1 MSAQIMTLQ
10 QYQTL
15 AIGLRDVQVIETDG
29 LLITRGRLDYSGYVL
44 ALQPFA
50 STTVTLIHESK
61 SPERPVGASS
71 WIRPFRLG
79 RLFPAA

>member
-29 LLITRGRLDYSGYVL
+29 LLITRGRLDNSGYVL
-44 ALQPFA
+44 ARPIHRA
-50 STTVTLIHESK
+50 S
-61 SPERPVGASS
+61 
-71 WIRPFRLG
+71 
-79 RLFPAA
+79 